1 MGKLDDKKKLKRE
14 ALLGAAFSLFTT
26 QGINDTSISDIVREA
41 NMAKGTFYL
50 YFRDKYDIRDK
61 LIASKATQLFF
72 RATQKM
78 KGDVPAEDGLA
89 FGDELSS
96 LEEQIIFIA
105 DSVVNELDHDKRLL
119 SFISK
124 NLSWGVF
131 HHFLVTSTDESGGYS
146 FYEGYCSMLKQSGRQ
161 FRNPE
166 LMLYMIVELVNSTC
180 HNVILHQEPV
190 TLAELKPELYNVI
203 RDIIHR
209 QEILS

>member
-14 ALLGAAFSLFTT
+14 ALLRAAFSLFTS

-50 YFRDKYDIRDK
+50 YFKDKYDIRDK

-72 RATQKM
+72 HAAQKM
-78 KGDVPAEDGLA
+78 KRRVPTGEEPNALED
-89 FGDELSS
+89 
-96 LEEQIIFIA
+96 QIIFIA
-105 DSVVNELDHDKRLL
+105 DSVVDELDHDKRLL

-146 FYEGYCSMLKQSGRQ
+146 FYDGYSILLKQSGRQ

-166 LMLYMIVELVNSTC
+166 LMLYMIVELINSTC
-180 HNVILHQEPV
+180 HNVILNQEPV

-209 QEILS
+209 FEE